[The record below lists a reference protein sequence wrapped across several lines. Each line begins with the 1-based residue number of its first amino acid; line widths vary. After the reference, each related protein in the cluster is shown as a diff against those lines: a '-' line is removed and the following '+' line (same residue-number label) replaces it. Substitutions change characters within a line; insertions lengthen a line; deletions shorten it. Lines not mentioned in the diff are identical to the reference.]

1 MKTDLFSLLQML
13 LVPSTA
19 DGTAVVWAKRLLV
32 AIIVFTLF
40 WLLSQLLRHL
50 LGTYGK
56 KLTSF
61 TKTDLDDRLL
71 KRITPSITLLL
82 TLLGGYLALSTLP
95 VHERFFKLLSG
106 GLFIAIVC
114 ICSVIVYRGVDELLG
129 WYMDGLTEQD
139 GVISRQMAP
148 VVRKLV
154 SIFLIGTSLI
164 IILKKFN
171 YDILSLVTA
180 LGIGSLAIGLAAKD
194 TLAQM
199 ISGFILIIDRPFRI
213 GDRIKLADGQIGDV
227 VDIGLRSTKIQGLD
241 STVMIIPNSDLC
253 NSKVINMVRPTAV
266 IQGRITIGVSYESDV
281 EKVKELLLDIARK
294 TEEVLEDPAPL
305 VLLTSFGDSALNLLL
320 LFWVADPFR
329 LGMVT
334 DRLNCTIIRR
344 FREENVQIPYP
355 TRTVQ
360 LQQAGQMQP
369 DMP

>member
-1 MKTDLFSLLQML
+1 VLIDLLSLLQAML
-13 LVPSTA
+13 IPTSA

-32 AIIVFTLF
+32 AIIVFVLF

-50 LGTYGK
+50 LDTYGK

-82 TLLGGYLALSTLP
+82 SLLGGYLALSTLP
-95 VHERFFKLLSG
+95 LHERFFKLLSG
-106 GLFIAIVC
+106 GLFVAIVC
-114 ICSVIVYRGVDELLG
+114 ICSVIVYRGLDELLG
-129 WYMDGLTEQD
+129 WYMDRLAERD
-139 GVISRQMAP
+139 GVISRQMMP
-148 VVRKLV
+148 VVRKLS

-164 IILKKFN
+164 VILKKFN

-241 STVMIIPNSDLC
+241 TTVMIIPNSDLC

-266 IQGRITIGVSYESDV
+266 IQGRITIGVSYDSDV
-281 EKVKELLLDIARK
+281 EKVKELLLDIARN

-305 VLLTSFGDSALNLLL
+305 ALFTSFGDSALNLLF
-320 LFWVADPFR
+320 LFWVADPVR
-329 LGMVT
+329 LGVVT
-334 DRLNCTIIRR
+334 DRLNCTILRR

-355 TRTVQ
+355 IRTVQ
-360 LQQAGQMQP
+360 LQQTEQMQP
-369 DMP
+369 YMP